1 MTNLLFDYDGTLHN
15 SIKIYA
21 PAFRTAYTY
30 LIKNGYADTKE
41 FTDQEIS
48 YWLGFT
54 AYDMWKSFLPNLPEE
69 EKKKCSTMISKE
81 MISLI
86 NMGKAELYPQAE
98 NILQKL
104 KDLGYNLVFLSNCKH
119 AYMEAHIKQF
129 RLDRFFSVFYCSEDF
144 GFIPKHEI
152 FKTIKVNHPGDY
164 IVIGD
169 RFQDMEISEVYN
181 LQSVGCL
188 YGYGVPIELQYATY
202 RIDNL
207 SDILLFL

>member
-30 LIKNGYADTKE
+30 LVENGFADSKE

-54 AYDMWKSFLPNLPEE
+54 ADDMWKCFLPNLPEE
-69 EKKKCSTMISKE
+69 EKKKCSAIIGKE

-86 NMGKAELYPQAE
+86 DKGMAELYPQTE

-104 KDLGYNLVFLSNCKH
+104 KDLGYNLIFLSNCKR
-119 AYMEAHIKQF
+119 AYMEAHISQF
-129 RLDRFFSVFYCSEDF
+129 HLDYFFSAFYCSEDF

-152 FKTIKVNHPGDY
+152 FHMIKANFPGDFL
-164 IVIGD
+164 IIGD
-169 RFQDMEISEVYN
+169 RFHDMEIAEMHHLRSI
-181 LQSVGCL
+181 GCL
-188 YGYGVPIELQYATY
+188 YGYGTLSELKTAAFQIEK
-202 RIDNL
+202 L
-207 SDILLFL
+207 SDILLYL

>member
-1 MTNLLFDYDGTLHN
+1 MTNFLFDYDGTLHN

-30 LIKNGYADTKE
+30 LIENGFADSKE

-54 AYDMWKSFLPNLPEE
+54 ADDMWKIFLPNLPEE
-69 EKKKCSTMISKE
+69 EKKKCSAMIGKE
-81 MISLI
+81 MIRLV
-86 NMGKAELYPQAE
+86 NNGMAELYPQAE

-104 KDLGYNLVFLSNCKH
+104 KDLGYNLIFLSNCKR
-119 AYMEAHIKQF
+119 AYMEANIRQF
-129 RLDRFFSVFYCSEDF
+129 RLDRFFSAFYCSEDF

-152 FKTIKVNHPGDY
+152 FITIKENCSGDY

-169 RFQDMEISEVYN
+169 RFQDMEISEMHN
-181 LQSVGCL
+181 LQSIGCF
-188 YGYGVPIELQYATY
+188 YGYGSSNELQHATY
-202 RIDNL
+202 RINNL
-207 SDILLFL
+207 SDILLFF

>member
-15 SIKIYA
+15 SIKIYG

-30 LIKNGYADTKE
+30 LVDHGFAYSKE

-48 YWLGFT
+48 HWLGFT
-54 AYDMWKSFLPNLPEE
+54 AADMWKCFLPTLPEE
-69 EKKKCSTMISKE
+69 EQKKCSAMIGKE

-86 NMGKAELYPQAE
+86 NKGMAELYPQAE
-98 NILQKL
+98 NILQLL
-104 KDLGYNLVFLSNCKH
+104 KDLGYNLIFLSNCKR
-119 AYMEAHIKQF
+119 AYMEVHISRF
-129 RLDRFFSVFYCSEDF
+129 RLDHFFSAFYCSEDF
-144 GFIPKHEI
+144 GFIPKHII
-152 FKTIKVNHPGDY
+152 FNTIKANHPGDF

-169 RFQDMEISEVYN
+169 RFQDMEISEMHN

-188 YGYGVPIELQYATY
+188 YGYGAPNELQHATY
-202 RIDNL
+202 LIDRL